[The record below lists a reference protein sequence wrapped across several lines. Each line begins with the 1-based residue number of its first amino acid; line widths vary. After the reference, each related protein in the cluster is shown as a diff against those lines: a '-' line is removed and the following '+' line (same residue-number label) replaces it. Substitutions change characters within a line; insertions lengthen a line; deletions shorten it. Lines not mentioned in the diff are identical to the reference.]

1 MFSKKKNTS
10 KIDSDTRQMYEYAR
24 VRAIQKKRLLQHF
37 VVFLVGAVLLIVV
50 NVVIGYREDFMPL
63 GYNWFVWAILAW
75 TFFFLIHAVNVWVTN
90 SFMGKEWEEKQLEKL
105 VAKQKQ
111 RIAELQLKVDK
122 EYPLPTQ
129 HSSTSQTDSNTGYIT
144 PDKSRNNF

>member
-37 VVFLVGAVLLIVV
+37 VVFLVGAILLIVV

-90 SFMGKEWEEKQLEKL
+90 SFMGKEWEQKQLEKL
-105 VAKQKQ
+105 VAKQKE

-122 EYPLPTQ
+122 EYPITTNT
-129 HSSTSQTDSNTGYIT
+129 SSTTKPDSSTGYISQ
-144 PDKSRNNF
+144 DNSRTNY

>member
-111 RIAELQLKVDK
+111 RIAELQLKVDQ
-122 EYPLPTQ
+122 EHPLPTQ
-129 HSSTSQTDSNTGYIT
+129 HSSTSRTDSNTGYIA